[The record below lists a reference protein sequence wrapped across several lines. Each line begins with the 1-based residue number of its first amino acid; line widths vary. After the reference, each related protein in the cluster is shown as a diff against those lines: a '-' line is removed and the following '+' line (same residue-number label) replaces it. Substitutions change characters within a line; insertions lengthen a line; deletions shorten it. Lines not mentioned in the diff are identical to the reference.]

1 MQVPFRIPDFQER
14 YSDSKTKRERGKVL
28 AEFALK
34 MGMGSD
40 NPEVWSQIH
49 SDWVQP
55 VVEKAA

>member
-1 MQVPFRIPDFQER
+1 M
-14 YSDSKTKRERGKVL
+14 L

-34 MGMGSD
+34 LGMGSD

-49 SDWVQP
+49 SDWIQP